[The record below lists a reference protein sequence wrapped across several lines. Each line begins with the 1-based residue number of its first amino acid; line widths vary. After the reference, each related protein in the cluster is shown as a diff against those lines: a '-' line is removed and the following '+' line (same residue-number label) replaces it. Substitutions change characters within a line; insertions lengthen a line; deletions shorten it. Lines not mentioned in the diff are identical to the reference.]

1 MAAFRFIG
9 DPRDKFSGPD
19 IIEFDGVKIDRREFT
34 TVPDDMAEKLRG
46 NNHFE
51 EFRGVTPA
59 QFEPPPA
66 SVPTIH
72 APEPAP
78 VKKRGWPAGRPRT
91 PRI

>member
-1 MAAFRFIG
+1 MTAFRFIG
-9 DPRDKFSGPD
+9 DPRDNFSGPD

-59 QFEPPPA
+59 QFDASPVSEPPISTPDA
-66 SVPTIH
+66 
-72 APEPAP
+72 AP
-78 VKKRGWPAGRPRT
+78 VKKRGWPAGRPRA